1 MALPSILDAA
11 HRCAAEGLTR
21 GDLAIDA
28 TVGNG
33 HDTLFLLRQVGASGR
48 VLGVDI
54 QADALSAT
62 RKRVHEAD
70 AALLDH
76 LRLVHDGHEAL
87 REHVDPAD
95 AGRVGAVMFNLGYL
109 PGGDHR
115 ITTRPETTVPA
126 LRAAFDLLRPEGGVL
141 TVVVY
146 PGHEGGAEEA
156 AAVAEW
162 AVGLSQ
168 AHGRA
173 FWYQFANASG
183 APPRLLAVEKRAP

>member
-62 RKRVHEAD
+62 RARVHDAD
-70 AALLDH
+70 AALLDR

-87 REHVDPAD
+87 KEHVDPAD

-115 ITTRPETTVPA
+115 ITTRPQTTVPA
-126 LRAAFDLLRPEGGVL
+126 LHAAFDLLRPEGGVL

-156 AAVAEW
+156 AAVGEW
-162 AVGLSQ
+162 AAGLPQ